1 MCDAKPDNDMLCASA
16 GDLLAVPLCISGR
29 VLAAQ
34 LSVLTTFPC
43 MVIIF
48 KVLPTTA
55 ASGMDAMVAPYAVTL
70 FFAGLLT
77 SW

>member
-1 MCDAKPDNDMLCASA
+1 M
-16 GDLLAVPLCISGR
+16 PLSISGR

-43 MVIIF
+43 MVLIF
-48 KVLPTTA
+48 EVLPTTA
-55 ASGMDAMVAPYAVTL
+55 ASGIGTMITPYAVTL
-70 FFAGLLT
+70 FFAGILT

>member
-1 MCDAKPDNDMLCASA
+1 MLHRLFDSLCTSA
-16 GDLLAVPLCISGR
+16 GDLLTAPLSISGR

-34 LSVLTTFPC
+34 FSVLMTFPC
-43 MVIIF
+43 VILIF

-55 ASGMDAMVAPYAVTL
+55 ASGIDTMFARYAVTL
-70 FFAGLLT
+70 FFAGSLT